1 MATPTKSTVS
11 PDPIVLQA
19 VLAGI
24 NVLGSVLDF
33 STKFCGAIAWD
44 FAPIANTAAAFATML
59 QLLAANKDGTDTVD
73 DAWSVVQEWL
83 SPTATA
89 AQVSTTVNG
98 TAGLTSMVLTA
109 GSPTLF
115 QDHYI
120 RGATDNEAGGEW
132 VYPISQ
138 AGTTVQLRGALK
150 NTYVNQALWSGAMR
164 FRFEQDFS
172 NLKKYKVCIFN
183 NRGGTERDT
192 VNRVRI
198 LTLDS
203 VDN

>member
-1 MATPTKSTVS
+1 MAIPTKTALAT
-11 PDPIVLQA
+11 DPIALQLVA
-19 VLAGI
+19 AGA

-33 STKFCGAIAWD
+33 TTKFSGAIHWHFSPVA
-44 FAPIANTAAAFATML
+44 ATAAAFATML
-59 QLLAANKDGTDTVD
+59 QLLCANKDGADTVD
-73 DAWSVVQEWL
+73 DAWDVLQEWL
-83 SPTATA
+83 SPTANGVL
-89 AQVSTTVNG
+89 VSSTVNG
-98 TAGLTSMVLTA
+98 TAAASTVTLTA

-132 VYPISQ
+132 IYPIAQS
-138 AGTTVQLRGALK
+138 GTTVTLRAALK
-150 NTYVNQALWSGAMR
+150 NSYVNQNLWSQAAK

-172 NLKKYKVCIFN
+172 NLKKYKVCVFN

-198 LTLDS
+198 ITLDS
-203 VDN
+203 VDG